1 MELDTLTILSTLYIL
16 HFIKDVIYL
25 TTQQVKLVL

>member
-1 MELDTLTILSTLYIL
+1 MFVIYYFINIYIL